1 MRTSPLRWLAGFVCF
16 GLLVLMVVP
25 AWAAPPAQGAP
36 FRQGS
41 WLSFDG
47 ISGPAEPE
55 LTLLDADATAI
66 DLTADLPGC
75 LVEELKAEDQVY
87 SRLYGEAYGHPA
99 SIGLPDLPVL
109 RGDVE
114 VPFGATIAL
123 EVVSAEYADYTLAEL
138 GLSPIYPLQPPAP
151 KCTDGPTTA
160 LFAID
165 RSFYTDRSRYPDTP
179 LVLGETYIV
188 RGHRVQPVEVWPVA
202 YDPLAGTV
210 RLYREITFR
219 LKLTGSDMARTEAMA
234 ERYASPAFQSLL
246 SGQLLNYNQGQPAT
260 AFPPKAQVGYLIITA
275 DAYYDAMEPFV
286 TLRESRGF
294 DVTMTRISEIPGG
307 GSNTAIKAYIQDAYD
322 TWPIPP
328 SYVLLVGDSDT
339 MPGWDSV
346 SAGEVTD
353 LYYATMDGP
362 DDWHPDIGRGRFP
375 VRSPAQTTIMVNK
388 YLTYAN
394 LTGQEPWLKWASFIA
409 TCDQWQVAEGTH
421 NYVINTYT
429 EPGGYTGIFPN
440 DPQPGG
446 DKLYCITYDAGTSD
460 VHASLNQGRWVAI
473 YSGHGS
479 HTGWEFYGASNVR
492 NLTNSGMFPFVASH
506 ACITCDWEEPE
517 VYGETWVLEEDA
529 GALVFWGSTDSSYWD
544 EDDILERAM
553 FDSLFA
559 EVKAHADV
567 TEMTYYGL
575 AETEDAYPG
584 SARYYWETYNILG
597 DPAVKIFLEP
607 DLPTFTLAVEPA
619 EHEICTSG
627 AVTSTVQIGSILGY
641 SETVTLEN
649 SLPPAGVTVT
659 FDPVSAQA
667 PFTSELTLDVADG
680 TPTGDY
686 EIVVT
691 ATDYISWTMD
701 AYVNLRVVTGAPD
714 TPVLLSPPDGAVDQ
728 PFTPTFE
735 WGETPYA
742 ADYNLQVDRSP
753 LFVAPL
759 VDAMGIPETSY
770 APGATLEGGRCYW
783 WQVQGNNACGT
794 SDWAEP
800 FHFATVALYASF
812 FDDMEAGDALWSH
825 QAAQGT
831 DYWAISTAQSH
842 SPTHAWY
849 VPDDPV
855 VTDSYLWNSD
865 PVSVGPGSTLTFWH
879 RHQFE
884 SSFDGAVLE
893 ISTNGGGSWT
903 DLGPYITA
911 NGYNGTI
918 STCCSNP
925 LGGRQ
930 AWVDDLTTWTQV
942 EVDLGSFAGEEAQIR
957 WRIGCDYSV
966 SDIGWYIDDVQI
978 TSPLP
983 PDPAPTL
990 LSITPDSG
998 SAYVET
1004 PVQIEGSGF
1013 VDTPAVKLGDTWLL
1027 SVTLVS
1033 STTLDAVVPAGM
1045 PGGLYDLT
1053 LYNGG
1058 DCQEAVL
1065 AGAYTVIVQC
1075 ISPTISLESDSPVV
1089 LGEPMHFTATLQAG
1103 TPPLTYTW
1111 DFGGAGAGSGLDAA
1125 TPVFTYTEAGSFTA
1139 VVTVENECGTD
1150 STAQVVE
1157 VLCEEPEVVVTS
1169 DSPVLLGEP
1178 MAFTATVT
1186 GTAPFTYT
1194 WDFGGEGSGTGEDTA
1209 TPVFTYTEVGSFTA
1223 TVTVENGCGIDTI
1236 STAVEV
1242 APACT
1247 DVTGVALSL
1256 AAPGPVYAGEP
1267 VDLLADLMPDDAAK
1281 PYSYAVD
1288 YGDGTVPVTG
1298 TDSLDPLA
1306 LSYTYDST
1314 GTYTVEIGVWNCAMT
1329 EPVTDTIEIGV
1340 EARLM
1345 HYIYLPI
1352 IVKE

>member
-1 MRTSPLRWLAGFVCF
+1 MWTKRLRWLAGFVCF
-16 GLLVLMVVP
+16 GLLVLMAMP
-25 AWAAPPAQGAP
+25 AWAAPQAQHSPLREGA
-36 FRQGS
+36 
-41 WLSFDG
+41 WLPFDG
-47 ISGPAEPE
+47 ISGPADPV
-55 LTLLDADATAI
+55 LALLASDATAI
-66 DLTADLPGC
+66 DLRGDLPGC
-75 LVEELKAEDQVY
+75 RVEEIKAEAQVY
-87 SRLYGEAYGHPA
+87 SRLYGQGYGHPA

-114 VPFGATIAL
+114 IPFGATVAL
-123 EVVSAEYADYTLAEL
+123 EMISAEYADYTLAEL

-151 KCTDGPTTA
+151 KCGDTTSSVP
-160 LFAID
+160 FTID
-165 RSFYTDRSRYPDTP
+165 RDFYARGARYPDAP
-179 LVLGETYIV
+179 LGLGDTYIV

-202 YDPLAGTV
+202 YDPSTGTV
-210 RLYREITFR
+210 RLYRQITFR
-219 LKLTGSDMARTEAMA
+219 LKLTGSDMAQTQDLA
-234 ERYASPAFQSLL
+234 EHYASPAFESLL
-246 SGQLLNYNQGQPAT
+246 SGQLLNLNQGRPARG
-260 AFPPKAQVGYLIITA
+260 FSPDAQVGYLIIVA

-307 GSNTAIKAYIQDAYD
+307 GSNTAIKTYIQEAYD

-339 MPGWDSV
+339 VPGWDSV
-346 SAGEVTD
+346 SASQVTD

-375 VRSPAQTTIMVNK
+375 VRSPAQTTIMVDK
-388 YLTYAN
+388 YVTYAD

-421 NYVINTYT
+421 NYVINNYT
-429 EPGGYTGIFPN
+429 EPEGYTGIFPN
-440 DPQPGG
+440 DPEPGG
-446 DKLYCITYDAGTSD
+446 DKLYCITYGAGTSD
-460 VHASLNQGRWVAI
+460 VHTSLNQGRWAAI

-553 FDSLFA
+553 FDSLFF
-559 EVKAHADV
+559 EDDEPADV

-575 AETEDAYPG
+575 AETEDSFPY

-607 DLPTFTLAVEPA
+607 ELPTFTLLVEPG

-627 AVTSTVQIGSILGY
+627 SVTSTVQVGSVLGY
-641 SETVTLEN
+641 SETVTLET
-649 SLPPAGVTVT
+649 SPLPPGITAT

-667 PFTSELTLDVADG
+667 PFTSELTLDVAAG
-680 TPTGDY
+680 TAVGDH

-691 ATDYISWTMD
+691 ATDYLSWTLD
-701 AYVNLRVVTGAPD
+701 AYVNLRVVAGAPD
-714 TPVLLSPPDGAVDQ
+714 TPVLLSPPDGATDQ
-728 PFTPTFE
+728 PFAPTFE
-735 WGETPYA
+735 WEETPYT
-742 ADYNLQVDRSP
+742 ADYNLQLDRNP
-753 LFVAPL
+753 LFDDPL
-759 VDAMGIPETSY
+759 VDATGIPGPSY
-770 APGATLEGGRCYW
+770 TPGSPLEGGRCYW
-783 WQVQGNNACGT
+783 WQVQGSNACGT
-794 SDWAEP
+794 GNWAEP
-800 FHFATVALYASF
+800 FHFATVALYAGF
-812 FDDMEAGDALWSH
+812 FDDMESGDGLWSH

-831 DYWAISTAQSH
+831 DNWAISTAQSH

-849 VPDDPV
+849 VPDDDD
-855 VTDSYLWNSD
+855 VTDSFLWNTD
-865 PVSVGPGSTLTFWH
+865 PVAVGPGSTLTFWH

-884 SSFDGAVLE
+884 SSYDGAVLE
-893 ISTNGGGSWT
+893 MSTDGGGSWT

-942 EVDLGSFAGEEAQIR
+942 EVDLSSFAGENVQIR
-957 WRIGCDYSV
+957 WRIGCDFSV
-966 SDIGWYIDDVQI
+966 SDVGWYIDDVQV

-983 PDPAPTL
+983 PDPIPTL

-998 SAYVET
+998 SAYEDT
-1004 PVQIEGSGF
+1004 PVQIEGSAF

-1045 PGGLYDLT
+1045 AGGVYDLT

-1058 DCQEAVL
+1058 DCQEATL
-1065 AGAYTVIVQC
+1065 PDAYTVIVQC

-1089 LGEPMHFTATLQAG
+1089 LGEPMHFTATLEAG

-1111 DFGGAGAGSGLDAA
+1111 DFGGPGDGSGEDTA
-1125 TPVFTYTEAGSFTA
+1125 TPIFTYTAAGTFTA
-1139 VVTVENECGTD
+1139 SVTVENPCGADAAT
-1150 STAQVVE
+1150 TLVE
-1157 VLCEEPEVVVTS
+1157 VVCYEPAASFES
-1169 DSPVLLGEP
+1169 SSPVLLGEP

-1194 WDFGGEGSGTGEDTA
+1194 WDFGGPGVGTGENTA
-1209 TPVFTYTEVGSFTA
+1209 TPVFTYTEAGDYPVA
-1223 TVTVENGCGIDTI
+1223 LTVE
-1236 STAVEV
+1236 
-1242 APACT
+1242 
-1247 DVTGVALSL
+1247 
-1256 AAPGPVYAGEP
+1256 GPC
-1267 VDLLADLMPDDAAK
+1267 
-1281 PYSYAVD
+1281 
-1288 YGDGTVPVTG
+1288 G
-1298 TDSLDPLA
+1298 TDTTTASVSVEPIV
-1306 LSYTYDST
+1306 
-1314 GTYTVEIGVWNCAMT
+1314 TYT
-1329 EPVTDTIEIGV
+1329 
-1340 EARLM
+1340 
-1345 HYIYLPI
+1345 YIYLPLV
-1352 IVKE
+1352 VKDSTP